1 VLQSEL
7 SCMKRV
13 LRRLGFLSQQD
24 IVSYKGKVA
33 CEVSAGDELVI
44 AELVFNGDF
53 EGLSKEEVCAV
64 LSMFVCDEG
73 GKDDKV
79 SVKDE
84 KLGKKCAEV
93 LDVARRVWRVMSDS
107 KIQIDEVRV

>member
-1 VLQSEL
+1 
-7 SCMKRV
+7 M
-13 LRRLGFLSQQD
+13 
-24 IVSYKGKVA
+24 
-33 CEVSAGDELVI
+33 
-44 AELVFNGDF
+44 
-53 EGLSKEEVCAV
+53 